1 MNKSLPILAGV
12 LFLFSCSKQEF
23 QKNSMDADAALKQK
37 ASGSNLAAKQESITF
52 TQISSTIVPG
62 GSAAAEISAYDPAT
76 KKLFI
81 VNNSAGNNRIDVYNL
96 TNPAAPVAMPFIN
109 TIVYGG
115 FVNSL
120 HVSNGKLAAAIEAT
134 TKTNP
139 GKVLVFKTSDYSVLA
154 NVTVGA
160 LPDMVT
166 FSPDGNYIL
175 TANEGEP
182 NDAYTIDP
190 VGSVSIISVNDNYS
204 VTTLDFSAF
213 ASRAA
218 ELKAKG
224 FRIFGKN
231 ASFAQDIEPEYVAV
245 SENSKKAW
253 VTLQENNGMAL
264 IDLNT
269 KTIENIF
276 PFGFKDYNAP
286 GNTIDASDQPTATP
300 PIVNFRNWP
309 VKGIYLPD
317 AIAVLP
323 NNNVPFIFTANEG
336 DARAYSGFNE
346 ERRLGNAAHVFDPTV
361 FPNAALLKLP
371 ANLGRLQSTTTLGD
385 TDGDGDYDELY
396 SYGARSFSIW
406 HGLTG
411 ELIFD
416 SKDFIDKEAFRQG
429 KYPDSRSDDKGCE
442 PEGLAIGRV
451 GNNNILFVGLERAN
465 AVMLFDVTNPR
476 MPKYLQW
483 LDAGVGPEGVLFVP
497 ASESPNGKSL
507 LIVSSEVDGTV
518 KIYSTN

>member
-1 MNKSLPILAGV
+1 MKKLLPVLGMLA
-12 LFLFSCSKQEF
+12 LYSCAKQEL
-23 QKNSMDADAALKQK
+23 QSNEATADALAKQK
-37 ASGSNLAAKQESITF
+37 AGAGSFAAKQESVTF
-52 TQISSTIVPG
+52 KQISSVSVPG
-62 GSAAAEISAYDPAT
+62 GTAAAEISAYDPST
-76 KKLFI
+76 KKLFT
-81 VNNSAGNNRIDVYNL
+81 VNNSAGNNRIDVYDFSNH
-96 TNPAAPVAMPFIN
+96 AAPVALPFIN
-109 TIVYGG
+109 TVIYGG
-115 FVNSL
+115 FVNSVS
-120 HVSNGKLAAAIEAT
+120 VSNGKLAAAIEAT

-139 GKVLVFKTSDYSVLA
+139 GKVLVFKTTDYAVLA
-154 NVTVGA
+154 NVTVGS

-190 VGSVSIISVNDNYS
+190 VGSVSIISVKDNYA

-213 ASRAA
+213 AVREA

-231 ASFAQDIEPEYVAV
+231 ASFAQDIEPEYVTV

-253 VTLQENNGMAL
+253 VTLQENNGIAL
-264 IDLNT
+264 IDIDT

-276 PFGFKDYNAP
+276 PLGFKDYNAE
-286 GNTIDASDQPTATP
+286 GNTIDASDQPAATP
-300 PIVNFRNWP
+300 PIVDFKNWP
-309 VKGIYLPD
+309 VKGMYLPD
-317 AIAVLP
+317 AIGVLP
-323 NNNVPFIFTANEG
+323 NNNVPFVFTANEG
-336 DARAYSGFNE
+336 DSRAYTGFNE
-346 ERRLGNAAHVFDPTV
+346 ERRLGSAAHVFDPTV
-361 FPNAALLKLP
+361 FPTAATLKLP

-385 TDGDGDYDELY
+385 IDGDGDYDELY

-416 SKDFIDKEAFRQG
+416 SKDIVDKEAFHQG

-442 PEGLAIGRV
+442 PEGLALGRV
-451 GNNNILFVGLERAN
+451 GNNNLLFLGLERAN
-465 AVMLFDVTNPR
+465 AVMVFDVTNPR

-483 LDAGVGPEGVLFVP
+483 LNAGVGPEGVLFVP
-497 ASESPNGKSL
+497 ANESPNGKSL
-507 LIVSSEVDGTV
+507 LIVSCETDGTIKV
-518 KIYSTN
+518 YTTN